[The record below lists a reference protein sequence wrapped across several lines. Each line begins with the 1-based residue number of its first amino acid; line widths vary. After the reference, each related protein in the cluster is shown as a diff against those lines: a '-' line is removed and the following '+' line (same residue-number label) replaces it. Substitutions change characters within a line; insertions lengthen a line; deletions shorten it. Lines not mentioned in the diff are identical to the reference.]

1 MSFLQQPTVL
11 HEHVSQ
17 CLGLDKN
24 IVIDGGFYTKQQ
36 LENLFAKLPLGAGK
50 NSKVNFGLQ
59 IDKSSYSPQRII
71 EIKVN
76 VGKQNYIVDVKTGYQ
91 SIYMLKSLF
100 KLHNIEY
107 VYPMYSLF

>member
-36 LENLFAKLPLGAGK
+36 LENLFAKPPLGAGE

-71 EIKVN
+71 EMKVN
-76 VGKQNYIVDVKTGYQ
+76 VGKQNYIVDKKQVINQY
-91 SIYMLKSLF
+91 IC
-100 KLHNIEY
+100 
-107 VYPMYSLF
+107 